1 MRVAIALGGGAPNL
15 TLMTGA
21 LLALDEAGVDFQV
34 VTTTGAGMVAGLLY
48 AAPRRESE
56 DETWKQARQRQLEET
71 REMGIDDAIYN
82 QFPVNYKIFQKTG
95 HMAEAYAHAVNPT
108 VWGIPRDSRRRRLL
122 GDTMGFF
129 AAMMQPSDLSSDSH
143 GLCQPP
149 PWISLMVDFNELQ
162 QNMKKG
168 DKCFSLSAYCI
179 EDQAERTFTKE
190 EITED
195 HFKAGLAMPFLYT
208 PYKLDDEGEEKTFL
222 EGSAIRTMQ
231 FNPDDVMQKEDI
243 DTLIYFDLM
252 GNRHLMAEPRNIV
265 DAWGKSIV
273 APLTQLAYLQEQ
285 LVYLK
290 RYACNAMISNTNI
303 ILNYDQMTVD
313 VEDLLHSIDTSG
325 NEEMADLVGKINGII
340 HDARMERKDLL
351 DQTEEDLSN
360 ITPALETSE
369 LHADASCRVPPRL
382 PDKAIPLQEKVQQAS
397 CQLSEAMVESV
408 LSSVESELVKPSHDP
423 QRELNLIRYAEF
435 TLKELENIAGM
446 GRETI
451 HIDRPAMLRMP
462 FRKRISEERWENVL
476 DWSHSNM
483 SDLFD
488 IGYDTAQDFLQEHW
502 EQLGLKKCPPKK
514 PQRSNT
520 TIQTHD
526 ELGAFFRDS

>member
-21 LLALDEAGVDFQV
+21 LLALDEAGVDFHV

-56 DETWKQARQRQLEET
+56 DETWKQARQRQLAET

-122 GDTMGFF
+122 GDSLGFF
-129 AAMMQPSDLSSDSH
+129 AAMMQPSDLSADSH

-149 PWISLMVDFNELQ
+149 PWISLMVDFDELQ
-162 QNMKKG
+162 QNMKNG

-179 EDQAERTFTKE
+179 EDQKERTFTKE
-190 EITED
+190 EITEE

-208 PYKLDDEGEEKTFL
+208 PYKLQDGGEEKTFL

-231 FNPDDVMQKEDI
+231 FNPDNVMQDEEV

-252 GNRHLMAEPRNIV
+252 GNRHLMAEPKNLV

-290 RYACNAMISNTNI
+290 RYACNAMISDTNI
-303 ILNYDQMTVD
+303 ILNYDQMTVGI
-313 VEDLLHSIDTSG
+313 EDLLHSLDTSG
-325 NEEMADLVGKINGII
+325 NKEMADLVDKIGSII
-340 HDARMERKDLL
+340 DDARMKRKDLL
-351 DQTEEDLSN
+351 DQSQEDLSN
-360 ITPALETSE
+360 ITPALEINEERSKGLAKKE
-369 LHADASCRVPPRL
+369 PRL
-382 PDKAIPLQEKVQQAS
+382 PEKARPLLEKVK
-397 CQLSEAMVESV
+397 EAR
-408 LSSVESELVKPSHDP
+408 SELAQSAEGSETTSKDGKGIKPSHDL
-423 QRELNLIRYAEF
+423 QRERNLLRYAEF
-435 TLKELENIAGM
+435 TLDELKNISNM

-462 FRKRISEERWENVL
+462 FRNRISEERWEKVL

-502 EQLGLKKCPPKK
+502 EQLGLKKRPPKK

-520 TIQTHD
+520 SIHIPD
-526 ELGAFFRDS
+526 EAEQA

>member
-21 LLALDEAGVDFQV
+21 LLALDEAGVDYHV

-48 AAPRRESE
+48 AAPRRES
-56 DETWKQARQRQLEET
+56 DKETWKEARQRQLAET

-108 VWGIPRDSRRRRLL
+108 VWGIPRDTRRRRLL

-129 AAMMQPSDLSSDSH
+129 AAMMQPSDLSADSH

-149 PWISLMVDFNELQ
+149 PWISLMVDFDELR

-168 DKCFSLSAYCI
+168 GKCFSLSAYCI
-179 EDQAERTFTKE
+179 EDQKERTFTKD
-190 EITED
+190 EITEE

-208 PYKLDDEGEEKTFL
+208 PYKLEDGGEEKTFL

-231 FNPDDVMQKEDI
+231 FNPDNVMQKEDV

-252 GNRHLMAEPRNIV
+252 GNRHLMAEPRNLV

-303 ILNYDQMTVD
+303 ILNYDKMTVEI
-313 VEDLLHSIDTSG
+313 EDLLESLDTSG
-325 NEEMADLVGKINGII
+325 NEEMAALVDKIGGII
-340 HDARMERKDLL
+340 DGARMERKDLL
-351 DQTEEDLSN
+351 DQSEEDLKN
-360 ITPALETSE
+360 ITPALEVNE
-369 LHADASCRVPPRL
+369 ERANADSKNPPQL
-382 PDKAIPLQEKVQQAS
+382 PKKAIPLQEKVKEARGELAS
-397 CQLSEAMVESV
+397 SIADDVM
-408 LSSVESELVKPSHDP
+408 SSVDPSQEQPNHDL
-423 QRELNLIRYAEF
+423 QREKNLLRYAQF
-435 TLKELENIAGM
+435 TLKELENISNM

-451 HIDRPAMLRMP
+451 HIDRPTMLRMP
-462 FRKRISEERWENVL
+462 FRDRISEERWENVL

-502 EQLGLKKCPPKK
+502 ARLGLKKRPPKK

-520 TIQTHD
+520 TIQTQ
-526 ELGAFFRDS
+526 DSRESA